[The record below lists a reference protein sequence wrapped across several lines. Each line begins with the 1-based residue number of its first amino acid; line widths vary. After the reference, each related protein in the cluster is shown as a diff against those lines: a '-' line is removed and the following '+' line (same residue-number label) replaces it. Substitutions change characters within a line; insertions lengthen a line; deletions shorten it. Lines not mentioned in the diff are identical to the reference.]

1 MSSLVIVESPAKCSK
16 IAGFLGPGWT
26 VVASM
31 GHIRSLEEDLD
42 AIGLDRDFEPR
53 FQFLKEKSK
62 AISHLQEAARGKKR
76 IFLAADDDRE
86 GEAIA
91 YSVALLL
98 KLDPAIT
105 PRAVF
110 HEITESAVKRA
121 ISEPRLIDMNRVYA
135 QQTRSVLDMMVGFTI
150 SPLLWKSIG
159 PALSAGRCQTPALR
173 LLCERERA
181 ITTFTSQ
188 TTWKLNGSWRT
199 AAGFTFQGDLKDELE
214 DKESA
219 TNFLENIHA
228 DAGAKVLH
236 AITKQWSLNAPK
248 PLITST
254 YQQEA
259 SALYKCA
266 PKRAMQIAQ
275 KLYEA
280 GHITYMRTDHAILSE
295 EAILEASTLIKQAY
309 GDSYVQMTGTKETQK
324 QIQKQT
330 QAQEAHE
337 AIRPTHFDLQELPGD
352 GWDSIEQR
360 LYKLI
365 WNRAVQSIMTPA
377 RGDERTVTFLADG
390 DPGEFPWE
398 SKWRRTTF
406 LGWRKIGAAAAILDE
421 SEAIGE
427 TTDSA
432 TATWIQAVALVE
444 GTQLSWCSLEAFP
457 VITKA
462 QPRFNEATLVREL
475 EKKGIG
481 RPSTYASL
489 VETLFDKKYSNK
501 KDTPAKKIDI
511 EQLTLTT
518 VGAWPP
524 KIQKV
529 QKMIGAEK
537 DKMVPSPLGLS
548 VLDFCVREFPQLF
561 EYDFTAQ
568 MENRLDR
575 IAQGKEFWK
584 QLCRDTWSSYKDH
597 YNALK
602 TNKQKQNENVNTKLR
617 EFGNGIKAVMSK
629 KGPLLLKEFGEDKEK
644 TVFYGWPNSIAFQ
657 DITEEQ
663 VMAHI
668 SSGSGIQLGEYEG
681 HPIIQKKGSFGPYA
695 EWNGIRVTLT
705 EGDTLSTILVKLG
718 DKKNAYS
725 YTLGEYEFRKGKFG
739 TYMFKKSKTTKKPV
753 FVGLPEG
760 LDPAIL
766 TVEAAARIYA
776 NGSQPKKKSKFAGKG
791 KNVSGHEVADGES

>member
-62 AISHLQEAARGKKR
+62 AISHLQEAARGKKQ

-98 KLDPAIT
+98 KLDPATT

-121 ISEPRLIDMNRVYA
+121 ISAPRHIDMNRVYA

-173 LLCERERA
+173 LICERERA
-181 ITTFTSQ
+181 ITSFTSQ
-188 TTWKLNGSWRT
+188 TTWKLTGSWRT

-219 TNFLENIHA
+219 INFLENIHT
-228 DAGAKVLH
+228 DAGAKVLS
-236 AITKQWSLNAPK
+236 ATTKQWSLNAPK

-266 PKRAMQIAQ
+266 PKRSMQIAQ

-295 EAILEASTLIKQAY
+295 EAVAEAAALIKRAY
-309 GDSYVQMTGTKETQK
+309 GDSYLQQEPKKTAK
-324 QIQKQT
+324 QPQESQGK
-330 QAQEAHE
+330 AQEAHE

-360 LYKLI
+360 IYKLI

-406 LGWRKIGAAAAILDE
+406 LGWKKIGAAAAILDE
-421 SEAIGE
+421 AELAGTGE
-427 TTDSA
+427 TTDSP
-432 TATWIQAVALVE
+432 TAIWIQAVGLVE
-444 GTQLSWCSLEAFP
+444 GTTLSWSSLEAFP

-489 VETLFDKKYSNK
+489 VETLFDKKYSDK

-511 EQLTLTT
+511 EQLSLTS

-529 QKMIGAEK
+529 QKMLGAEK

-568 MENRLDR
+568 MENRLDK
-575 IAQGKEFWK
+575 IAQGKEAWK
-584 QLCRDTWSSYKDH
+584 QLCRDIWSSYKDH
-597 YNALK
+597 YSLLK
-602 TNKQKQNENVNTKLR
+602 KQTNTVNTKLR
-617 EFGNGIKAVMSK
+617 EFGDGIKAVMSK
-629 KGPLLLKEFGEDKEK
+629 KGPLILKEVGDDKEK
-644 TVFYGWPNSIAFQ
+644 TVFYGWPSNIAFQ
-657 DITEEQ
+657 EITKEQ
-663 VMAHI
+663 VMAHMAT
-668 SSGSGIQLGEYEG
+668 GSGISLGEYDG
-681 HPIIQKKGSFGPYA
+681 HPIVEKKGTFGRYA
-695 EWNGIRVTLT
+695 EWKGIRVTLS

-725 YTLGEYEFRKGKFG
+725 YTLGDYEFRKGKFG
-739 TYMFKKSKTTKKPV
+739 TYMFKKSKTAKKPV

-760 LDPAIL
+760 LDPATL
-766 TVEAAARIYA
+766 TLEAAARIYTNGCQA
-776 NGSQPKKKSKFAGKG
+776 NKKSKPKTKE
-791 KNVSGHEVADGES
+791 KNVSSHELADGES